1 MASTKPI
8 QRITLFK
15 IPNAED
21 QDKLLEI
28 YRHMPQKAVK
38 VGGLPF
44 LHALLTYFEIANMSS
59 RPGWKA
65 IYSRRQTR
73 PGVS

>member
-28 YRHMPQKAVK
+28 YRHMPEKAVK
-38 VGGLPF
+38 VGRHPPF
-44 LHALLTYFEIANMSS
+44 ASSSSAL
-59 RPGWKA
+59 
-65 IYSRRQTR
+65 RRFQNC
-73 PGVS
+73 